1 MHPNIK
7 TFSDTLDINPKL
19 EVTITVQIHGYISG
33 RVDFNGVR
41 CYAGA
46 NHFQIGLLDNLELVS
61 VIDKYVEG
69 SSAIEIT
76 EFTVNG
82 YNVIPLYQH
91 HSSSGNAYHDW
102 VGKWQMDIPGPFY
115 PWYHTVSGQGWVA

>member
-1 MHPNIK
+1 MPHDIK
-7 TFSDTLDINPKL
+7 TFSDTLVIKPKL
-19 EVTITVQIHGYISG
+19 DVTVTVQFHGYIMG
-33 RVDFNGVR
+33 HVEFNGQR
-41 CYAGA
+41 CAEGV
-46 NHFQIGLLDNLELVS
+46 NHFEIGLHDSMSLVS
-61 VIDKYVEG
+61 TISKYVEG

-102 VGKWQMDIPGPFY
+102 VGIWQMDISEPFY
-115 PWYHTVSGQGWVA
+115 MWYHTVSGQGWIA